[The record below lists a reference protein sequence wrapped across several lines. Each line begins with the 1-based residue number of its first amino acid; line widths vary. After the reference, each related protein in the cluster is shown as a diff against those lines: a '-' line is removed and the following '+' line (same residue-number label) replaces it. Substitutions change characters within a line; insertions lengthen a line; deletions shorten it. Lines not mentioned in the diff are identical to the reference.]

1 MRFASST
8 VLSLI
13 VCSTTGGC
21 SCLRSIEQ
29 WKCDNLGMCHFGT
42 RPSNAFYPPY
52 NPATYPPANAPL
64 PPTAVQ
70 PALPGVA
77 PPMFVSPTPM
87 NVPPSVS
94 TPYPPPYP
102 PGAPSVPA
110 SSGLRYGIP
119 QTYSQPTKQTC
130 QQPR

>member
-1 MRFASST
+1 M
-8 VLSLI
+8 
-13 VCSTTGGC
+13 
-21 SCLRSIEQ
+21 RSIEQ

-77 PPMFVSPTPM
+77 PPMFVGPTPM

-94 TPYPPPYP
+94 TPYPP
-102 PGAPSVPA
+102 GAPSVPA
-110 SSGLRYGIP
+110 SAGLRYGIP